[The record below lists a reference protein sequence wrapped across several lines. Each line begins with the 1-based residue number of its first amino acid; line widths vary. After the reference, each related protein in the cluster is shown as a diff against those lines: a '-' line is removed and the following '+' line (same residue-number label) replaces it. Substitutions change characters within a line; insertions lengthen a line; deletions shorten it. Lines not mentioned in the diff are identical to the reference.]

1 MKRYINATTIR
12 DMRIDAVSRTQYSSS
27 YKASR
32 VTYNV
37 TYVNPNGL
45 GRDDR
50 EYNQDNVP
58 KRVLQ
63 FIENESVNTT
73 HTEGNRVGW
82 GGHYIYD
89 VFWRKGTPEA
99 DVVNY
104 RG

>member
-1 MKRYINATTIR
+1 MTIR
-12 DMRIDAVSRTQYSSS
+12 DMRIEAVSRTQYSYS

-32 VTYNV
+32 TTYSV

-45 GRDDR
+45 GSDDR
-50 EYNQDNVP
+50 EYTQDNVP

-73 HTEGNRVGW
+73 HTEGNQGGW

-99 DVVNY
+99 DFVN
-104 RG
+104 RGG